1 MPVPC
6 LSILYFIDLPA
17 VPYAPRVAFCALCGD
32 IAGVGIFLRGA
43 LKLPQVV
50 YVIRHVV
57 VLLLSV
63 IQLAMLARAV
73 LSWFPM
79 QRNKYTDLLD
89 TVTEPFI
96 SPIRLLFYKMNW
108 FQRLPID
115 VSFLVSYML
124 ISAVIMMLS

>member
-1 MPVPC
+1 M
-6 LSILYFIDLPA
+6 
-17 VPYAPRVAFCALCGD
+17 
-32 IAGVGIFLRGA
+32 
-43 LKLPQVV
+43 PQVV